1 MFYLKSVTLHTFRG
15 VCQIIAIWQT
25 PLNVNSQMIDE
36 SLRICDFKTYIL
48 LLHIL
53 IQVLTYI
60 TTEVAIFVLYM
71 RNV

>member
-1 MFYLKSVTLHTFRG
+1 MFYLKSVSFHTFRG
-15 VCQIIAIWQT
+15 ACQIIAIWQT
-25 PLNVNSQMIDE
+25 PLNVNSQMIDK
-36 SLRICDFKTYIL
+36 SLCICDFKTYIL

-60 TTEVAIFVLYM
+60 TTEVTIFVLYM